1 MGKKLKYILITFIFI
16 VMLGI
21 IVYLCA
27 LRWQNPDMTETRL
40 LLEFWDKY
48 LISTILFFGC
58 YLGIKRL
65 LNKSKHLRD

>member
-21 IVYLCA
+21 IVYLGA

-48 LISTILFFGC
+48 LISTILFLGC

-65 LNKSKHLRD
+65 LNKSKHSRD

>member
-21 IVYLCA
+21 IVYLGA

-48 LISTILFFGC
+48 LISTILFLGC

>member
-48 LISTILFFGC
+48 LISTILFLGC

>member
-1 MGKKLKYILITFIFI
+1 MGKKLKYILISFILI

-21 IVYLCA
+21 IVYLGS

-48 LISTILFFGC
+48 LISTILFFSC
-58 YLGIKRL
+58 YLGINRL
-65 LNKSKHLRD
+65 LK

>member
-1 MGKKLKYILITFIFI
+1 MSKKLKYILITFIII

-21 IVYLCA
+21 IVYLGS

-48 LISTILFFGC
+48 LISTVLCFSC
-58 YLGIKRL
+58 YLGI
-65 LNKSKHLRD
+65 NKLSK